1 MCSQHSSCYDVR
13 TGQCVHPAE
22 GDGFSQDLMT
32 FETQIVDDVVQV
44 KV

>member
-1 MCSQHSSCYDVR
+1 VR
-13 TGQCVHPAE
+13 PAE
-22 GDGFSQDLMT
+22 GDGFSQDLMI